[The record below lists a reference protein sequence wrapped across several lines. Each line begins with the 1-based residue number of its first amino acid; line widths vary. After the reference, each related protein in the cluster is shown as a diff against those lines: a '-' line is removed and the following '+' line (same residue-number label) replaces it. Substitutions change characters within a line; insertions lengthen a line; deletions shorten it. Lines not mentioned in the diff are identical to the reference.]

1 MRSGD
6 LLNPLCRHS
15 PGKEA
20 DAAPLFAR
28 LSMAYYTYCKRD
40 VSGRCCRRI
49 FRPLP
54 RFMVTSSALKAM
66 APGYE
71 FMMLFTAR
79 HVILRDV
86 RKVPAMRSSIANRP
100 KPGPMPVK
108 RWALMQERR

>member
-15 PGKEA
+15 PRKDA

-28 LSMAYYTYCKRD
+28 LSMPYSTFCKRD

-54 RFMVTSSALKAM
+54 RYMVTSSALKAM
-66 APGYE
+66 TPGYE

-79 HVILRDV
+79 HVISVSYTHLRAHETDSYLV
-86 RKVPAMRSSIANRP
+86 CRLLLEKKKKQN
-100 KPGPMPVK
+100 KHYH
-108 RWALMQERR
+108 